1 MKLFRP
7 TADFL
12 REGDTLNF
20 FPANDDVVG
29 FFEIYAL
36 VAYRGCLKE
45 AVLFALAWAVN
56 PSGKRAIITNTIPIL
71 LSISVAKISHKRHKI
86 HELSSLLSFLCLFV
100 ATSPFPSLSWSA
112 ITDLLL
118 CCSIHLFD

>member
-1 MKLFRP
+1 MKSFRP

-36 VAYRGCLKE
+36 VAYLGCLKE

-71 LSISVAKISHKRHKI
+71 LSISVAKISHKKAQNSRA
-86 HELSSLLSFLCLFV
+86 EFPFEFFV
-100 ATSPFPSLSWSA
+100 PF
-112 ITDLLL
+112 
-118 CCSIHLFD
+118 CG